1 MEHDP
6 RIQPVNDGLF
16 FIQRGW
22 LNANHLVCTGSP
34 RALIDTAYVRD
45 ISDTEALI
53 AQCGLAIEDVE
64 LILSTHA
71 HCDHIG
77 GNADFQRRSGC
88 QIAMHEVDRHFIEQ
102 RNGWATWWRYY
113 QQDAEFFPVHQGL
126 GDGEFIELD
135 GLAWQVLHTPGHG
148 MGQIALF
155 APDTGW
161 LISADT
167 VWDHDFGVLT
177 TRIEGL
183 DAPLRMQGSLA
194 RLARLRVSTVFP
206 GHGPVIP
213 DGPAAI
219 AACQARI
226 AAFIADP
233 LRMGRDQVRKIML
246 YTLMMRGPHTRG
258 ELWERLSRSPW
269 FPEAAAL
276 YFGGRQ
282 EQTFAEN
289 LEYLREKGLVKEEEG
304 RLACTLPA

>member
-1 MEHDP
+1 MDRDS
-6 RIQPVNDGLF
+6 RITAISDELF

-34 RALIDTAYVRD
+34 RALIDTAYIRD

-53 AQCGLAIEDVE
+53 AGCGLAIEEVE
-64 LILSTHA
+64 LIISTHA

-102 RNGWATWWRYY
+102 KNDWATWWRYY
-113 QQDAEFFPVHQGL
+113 QQDAAFFPTHRGL
-126 GDGEFIELD
+126 ADGELIALGGLD
-135 GLAWQVLHTPGHG
+135 WRVIHTPGHG
-148 MGQIALF
+148 MGQIALH

-167 VWDHDFGVLT
+167 VWDNDFGVLT

-183 DAPLRMQGSLA
+183 DAPLRMRDSLE

-206 GHGPVIP
+206 GHGPVLP

-226 AAFIADP
+226 AAFIAEP
-233 LRMGRDQVRKIML
+233 TRMGRDQVRKIFL

-258 ELWERLSRSPW
+258 ELWERLTRSPW
-269 FPEAAAL
+269 FPEVAGL
-276 YFGGRQ
+276 YFNGRQ
-282 EQTFAEN
+282 EQTFTEN
-289 LEYLREKGLVKEEEG
+289 LEYLQDKGLVREEEG
-304 RLACTLPA
+304 LLVCILPA